1 VPALIKNRG
10 RNSPG
15 IITFTSAEALWGVP
29 RLSSKVRDFLNFE
42 SQSGRWIFGVH
53 VQGDLSY
60 LENWPLEDWLGFVMW
75 PDPHARFLSNVEPR
89 KRIPLNCV
97 NFMPSALDSA
107 TSRSRIWDICLISR
121 ASSIKRIDDSLEI
134 IRLLI
139 DKSPSLKILL
149 IVPDNRIF
157 GDSTDITDNNYF
169 LLPRKIFSSAQLK
182 NLTFISSSTEVFGQ
196 FPLSDEFMKEMILQS
211 KFIMLNSHAEGTPR
225 SLAEALLL
233 GTPVIV
239 SENLKSGINNTLDD
253 SNSIKVS
260 DDNALAVDQ
269 ILHSLS
275 NYHSFLVDRKQSK
288 QSFSESVHLP
298 NLKPLFMNL
307 YPQISEHDGVWHLH
321 DLHLRLACHGQK
333 VNTQFFNN
341 NVAFFEWFNR
351 VEKICNSN
359 EFFDEESLSIE
370 GIDDDATPMKS
381 FHRFLVL
388 GISKLLRIISI
399 FFKSR

>member
-1 VPALIKNRG
+1 
-10 RNSPG
+10 
-15 IITFTSAEALWGVP
+15 
-29 RLSSKVRDFLNFE
+29 
-42 SQSGRWIFGVH
+42 
-53 VQGDLSY
+53 
-60 LENWPLEDWLGFVMW
+60 
-75 PDPHARFLSNVEPR
+75 
-89 KRIPLNCV
+89 
-97 NFMPSALDSA
+97 
-107 TSRSRIWDICLISR
+107 
-121 ASSIKRIDDSLEI
+121 
-134 IRLLI
+134 
-139 DKSPSLKILL
+139 
-149 IVPDNRIF
+149 
-157 GDSTDITDNNYF
+157 
-169 LLPRKIFSSAQLK
+169 
-182 NLTFISSSTEVFGQ
+182 
-196 FPLSDEFMKEMILQS
+196 MILQS

>member
-1 VPALIKNRG
+1 MPALIKNRG

-15 IITFTSAEALWGVP
+15 IITFTSAEAIWGVP
-29 RLSSKVRDFLNFE
+29 RLSSKVRDFLNFQ

-53 VQGDLSY
+53 VQGDLSH

-75 PDPHARFLSNVEPR
+75 PDPNARFLSNVEPR
-89 KRIPLNCV
+89 RRIPLNCV
-97 NFMPSALDSA
+97 NFMPSSLDTA

-139 DKSPSLKILL
+139 DKNPSLRILS
-149 IVPDNRIF
+149 IVPDNRRF
-157 GDSTDITDNNYF
+157 GDSADIADNKYF
-169 LLPRKIFSSAQLK
+169 HLPRKIFSSAQLK
-182 NLTFISSSTEVFGQ
+182 NLTFLSSSTEVFGQ
-196 FPLSDEFMKEMILQS
+196 YPLSDEFMKEIILQS

-239 SENLKSGINNTLDD
+239 SENLRSGINNTLDKK
-253 SNSIKVS
+253 NSIKVS
-260 DDNALAVDQ
+260 DNNELAAEQ

-288 QSFSESVHLP
+288 QFFSESVHLS
-298 NLKPLFMNL
+298 NLKSLITDL
-307 YPQISEHDGVWHLH
+307 YPQVSEHDGVWHLNE
-321 DLHLRLACHGQK
+321 LHLRLACHGQK
-333 VNTQFFNN
+333 VNTQFINN
-341 NVAFFEWFNR
+341 SNAFFEWFNR
-351 VEKICNSN
+351 AEKICNSD
-359 EFFDEESLSIE
+359 EIFDEEYLNSE
-370 GIDDDATPMKS
+370 GIEDYSTPIKS

-388 GISKLLRIISI
+388 GISKLLRTISSLR
-399 FFKSR
+399 KSR